1 MIIISTQNIDYEEFK
16 IYVVLYYSGRNH
28 QKREEEELI
37 VVSAEKRDN
46 LINY

>member
-1 MIIISTQNIDYEEFK
+1 MIIISTQNNDYEEFK
-16 IYVVLYYSGRNH
+16 IYVVLYYSGSNH
-28 QKREEEELI
+28 QKREEELI